1 MLGMPRQ
8 APTIQLTS
16 EEEDSLNRI
25 VRSATSAQRDV
36 LRARIILLAA
46 EGKRNKQ
53 IQKLLHVSKPVVVK
67 WRSRFAANRLKGLSD
82 ESGRG
87 RKRKYD
93 TETRH
98 RIAATACMT
107 PPESVGTQW
116 SVRTLAK
123 HLKVKPGIVHSV
135 LSAEDIKPHRVQY
148 WKTSTDPEFE
158 PKMLDIVG
166 LYMNP
171 PQNVIVLS
179 VDEKTSIQALD
190 RTQPLLP
197 MKPHLIERRSHE
209 YKRNG
214 TASLMAALEVHQG
227 TILGQC
233 IENNNSDTFIKFL
246 KRLLKAYPDKE
257 LHVIVDNGSSHR
269 SKQTTQWI
277 AKQKRIHLHF
287 TPTHASWLNQIE
299 IWFGILTRKIVRRGI
314 FKSRAELVAR
324 IVQFIEAYNQEARPF
339 QWTYT
344 GSPLAA

>member
-1 MLGMPRQ
+1 MARQ
-8 APTIQLTS
+8 APLIQLSS
-16 EEEDSLNRI
+16 EERDVLNHM
-25 VRSATSAQRDV
+25 VRSSTSAQRDV

-46 EGKRNKQ
+46 DGKRNKE
-53 IQKLLHVSKPVVVK
+53 IQKALHISKPVVVK
-67 WRSRFAANRLKGLSD
+67 WRSRFAALRLKGLTD
-82 ESGRG
+82 EVGRG

-93 TETRH
+93 AETRH
-98 RIAATACMT
+98 RIAATACTM
-107 PPESVGTQW
+107 PPESVGTHW

-123 HLKVKPGIVHSV
+123 HLNLKPGIVHSV
-135 LSAEDIKPHRVQY
+135 LSAEDIKPHRVRY

-158 PKMLDIVG
+158 SKMLDIVG

-171 PQNVIVLS
+171 PENVIVLS

-190 RTQPLLP
+190 RTQPLLQ

-257 LHVIVDNGSSHR
+257 LHLIVDNGSSHR
-269 SKQTTQWI
+269 SKQTQQWI

-287 TPTHASWLNQIE
+287 TPTHGSWLNQIE

-324 IVQFIEAYNQEARPF
+324 IINFIEAYNQQARPF

-344 GSPLAA
+344 GNPLAA